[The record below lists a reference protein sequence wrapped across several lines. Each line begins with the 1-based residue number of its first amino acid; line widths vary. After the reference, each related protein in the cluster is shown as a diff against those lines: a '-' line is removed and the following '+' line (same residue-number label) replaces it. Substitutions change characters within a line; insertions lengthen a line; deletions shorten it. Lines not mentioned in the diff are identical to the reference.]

1 MHVSWC
7 QQTAGVK
14 IVMFAPLVRY
24 ALLFAACIFVSVGNS
39 GTASAAQKSC
49 ALNFVQNGFSDPN
62 APDVSPD
69 GDGGGRPELRQGE
82 PGLDQPSEDGTF
94 NRLPNQPSDDDPP
107 GCLLRERQLELIV

>member
-1 MHVSWC
+1 
-7 QQTAGVK
+7 
-14 IVMFAPLVRY
+14 MFAPPVRY
-24 ALLFAACIFVSVGNS
+24 ALLFAACIFASVGNP
-39 GTASAAQKSC
+39 GIALSAQGVRK
-49 ALNFVQNGFSDPN
+49 LNFVQNGFSDPN
-62 APDVSPD
+62 APDASPE